1 MEYLALLKSHNCFI
15 QKKLRAIDMG
25 GGRGW
30 AQTTGEPIAGLAFSV
45 VAILTIYRAGLS
57 RVISRFTGKSTG
69 WSLTVPG
76 LKRY

>member
-1 MEYLALLKSHNCFI
+1 
-15 QKKLRAIDMG
+15 MG
-25 GGRGW
+25 GGRWW
-30 AQTTGEPIAGLAFSV
+30 AQTAGEPIAGLAFSV